1 MFGLQGPACA
11 LSIGPRW
18 DSVNTDRDA
27 TIFKNAQTLLH
38 IWNSIGAAYTVGH
51 NTPKSRK
58 GNSLKKTLACWRS
71 LEILTSAP
79 DSKST
84 LDVVGRS
91 PQLVEANQTSAVA
104 QCEAGM
110 GRVELR
116 KVGRAARPVR
126 EILDRSSPARHPACD
141 LAIADRHPPV
151 LTSRRRRV

>member
-58 GNSLKKTLACWRS
+58 GKLP
-71 LEILTSAP
+71 EE
-79 DSKST
+79 
-84 LDVVGRS
+84 DV
-91 PQLVEANQTSAVA
+91 
-104 QCEAGM
+104 GM
-110 GRVELR
+110 
-116 KVGRAARPVR
+116 
-126 EILDRSSPARHPACD
+126 
-141 LAIADRHPPV
+141 LAILGDFDFC
-151 LTSRRRRV
+151 S